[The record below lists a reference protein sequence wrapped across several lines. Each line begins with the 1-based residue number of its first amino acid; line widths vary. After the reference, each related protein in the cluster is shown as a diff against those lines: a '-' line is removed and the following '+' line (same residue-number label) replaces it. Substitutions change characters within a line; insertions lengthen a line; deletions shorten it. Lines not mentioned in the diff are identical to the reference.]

1 MLGSIFL
8 SILLIKQNVQKKK
21 KKKKFP
27 FFILNRK
34 IVNQKELF
42 WKIL

>member
-21 KKKKFP
+21 KKFL

>member
-21 KKKKFP
+21 KKKFL